1 LSVGVEALFTSALGL
16 QPPWVVEDVLLDV
29 ASKRI
34 DFEVRCD
41 GTLLSCPACGAAS
54 QPVHDRL
61 RRKWRHLD
69 FFQFEAWLHADV
81 PRVACGG
88 CGKTTQLGVPWA
100 RPGSGFTAAF
110 EALALALCREL
121 PVRQAG
127 ALLRCSD
134 KQLWRRIEF
143 YVDQAR
149 ASESFEGVQIV
160 GIDETSVRRGQHYIT
175 VVHDL
180 HAKRLLFAAE
190 GRDHQTVVDFAADLK
205 AHGGDPA
212 EVRHVCMDMSAAYAK
227 GATLALPQA
236 DISYDRFH
244 VVAMAIQAMDDVR
257 REELRAEPAQVAAA
271 LQGADPET
279 RRNLL
284 WGMRKNPGGLD
295 RGTDRRDV
303 LVAALGAQERAG
315 VAAAHGAARGLCARQ
330 ATQQRRAG
338 GQRSESLDK
347 LGQTL
352 PPGAVQEAG
361 HDDQG
366 ALRRRRARHARSP
379 QQRLRRVDE
388 RAAPAGQARCA
399 RIPHG
404 QELHRHRIP
413 APVTPE
419 EPPGS
424 SVQPGRGG
432 QLNPSRSTRNGI
444 EPLPATGSAS
454 YSSAMRS
461 SRRLAVPV
469 HSAAGDHLASPYRA

>member
-1 LSVGVEALFTSALGL
+1 MATTTAERMINLRFIVMSLGSKNWGTTPSRVWLSVRRRHPVE
-16 QPPWVVEDVLLDV
+16 
-29 ASKRI
+29 
-34 DFEVRCD
+34 
-41 GTLLSCPACGAAS
+41 
-54 QPVHDRL
+54 
-61 RRKWRHLD
+61 
-69 FFQFEAWLHADV
+69 
-81 PRVACGG
+81 
-88 CGKTTQLGVPWA
+88 
-100 RPGSGFTAAF
+100 
-110 EALALALCREL
+110 REL

-284 WGMRKNPGGLD
+284 WGKHMSPDAWCVCVPPQVGC
-295 RGTDRRDV
+295 
-303 LVAALGAQERAG
+303 AA
-315 VAAAHGAARGLCARQ
+315 
-330 ATQQRRAG
+330 T
-338 GQRSESLDK
+338 
-347 LGQTL
+347 
-352 PPGAVQEAG
+352 
-361 HDDQG
+361 
-366 ALRRRRARHARSP
+366 
-379 QQRLRRVDE
+379 
-388 RAAPAGQARCA
+388 
-399 RIPHG
+399 
-404 QELHRHRIP
+404 
-413 APVTPE
+413 
-419 EPPGS
+419 
-424 SVQPGRGG
+424 
-432 QLNPSRSTRNGI
+432 
-444 EPLPATGSAS
+444 
-454 YSSAMRS
+454 
-461 SRRLAVPV
+461 
-469 HSAAGDHLASPYRA
+469 